1 VTRRAHAVI
10 LLAIIV
16 VGALVGMQLG
26 RGALDQGALALPD
39 PCTRVVTLQGDGIDA
54 RAQRIAL
61 RALDA
66 AACDLGTSREALL
79 EQVTA
84 AVEEGGGL
92 PSEVEDRIKD
102 GLGRAIDAEQ
112 DEGGLNAFTAFTLR
126 QAVRFTPFDWLLR
139 ALRELEP
146 LIAT

>member
-1 VTRRAHAVI
+1 MTRGAHALI
-10 LLAIIV
+10 LLAILA

-39 PCTRVVTLQGDGIDA
+39 PCTRTVSLPGDSIDA

-61 RALDA
+61 RALDD
-66 AACDLGTSREALL
+66 AACQLGTSREALL
-79 EQVTA
+79 QRVTV

-92 PSEVEDRIKD
+92 PEEVEDRLKD
-102 GLGRAIDAEQ
+102 GLQDAIETEE
-112 DEGGLNAFTAFTLR
+112 DEGGINGFTAFTLR

-139 ALRELEP
+139 ALGELQP
-146 LIAT
+146 LIGD

>member
-1 VTRRAHAVI
+1 MTRAAHALI
-10 LLAIIV
+10 LLAILV
-16 VGALVGMQLG
+16 VGALIGMQIG

-39 PCTRVVTLQGDGIDA
+39 PCSRVVTLPGDSVDA

-61 RALDA
+61 RALDV

-79 EQVTA
+79 ERVTV
-84 AVEEGGGL
+84 AVDEGGGL
-92 PSEVEDRIKD
+92 PSEVEDSLKT
-102 GLGRAIDAEQ
+102 GLRRAIDIEQ
-112 DEGGLNAFTAFTLR
+112 DEGGINAFTAFTLS

-146 LIAT
+146 LIGT